1 MVAGEEKLVAVK
13 KHDVAA
19 RVTRRWNH
27 EQVVVELYWFFA
39 SNHVL
44 DAETPR
50 AIVSVHESF
59 AVEFL
64 TKQLVRG
71 NVVFV
76 REQHATD
83 AAHRFDSLHELTRKT
98 RRVDQ
103 DVAAFTCWT
112 RDQITPRAE
121 A

>member
-1 MVAGEEKLVAVK
+1 MVAGEEKLVVVK

-19 RVTRRWNH
+19 RMTRRRND
-27 EQVVVELYWFFA
+27 EQIVIELDRFFA
-39 SNHVL
+39 RNHML
-44 DAETPR
+44 DAEPTR
-50 AIVSVHESF
+50 AIIGVHESF

-83 AAHRFDSLHELTRKT
+83 AAHHFDSLHELTRKT

-103 DVAAFTCWT
+103 NVAAFLVWT
-112 RDQITPRAE
+112 RD
-121 A
+121 